1 MSDTSTNKTLFY
13 HLLLIHTHTHTTTE
27 SLVKAIGELKGVIVS
42 LREDVGKQRQ
52 EINYLRSL
60 IESCQACNAPAPLI
74 QTCATH
80 NPCFPGNNKRY
91 YIIRIS
97 FISLLLFMTMHMK
110 HAHAL
115 Q

>member
-1 MSDTSTNKTLFY
+1 MSNTYYSTPRIKLFIFS
-13 HLLLIHTHTHTTTE
+13 HFSISTE

-60 IESCQACNAPAPLI
+60 IESCHACNAVSAPLI
-74 QTCATH
+74 QSCATH
-80 NPCFPGNNKRY
+80 NPCFPGNNKNL
-91 YIIRIS
+91 
-97 FISLLLFMTMHMK
+97 FILKMHTTME
-110 HAHAL
+110 